1 MSREV
6 RRDNRRR
13 ILRTGESQ
21 NKEGRYVY
29 KYINS
34 LGEQKFIYS
43 WKLVPTDRVPKGKRD
58 DISLREKIAEVQRDL
73 SDGIDTAGKKMTV
86 CQLYE
91 KKNNLR
97 KNIRR
102 NTVKGRQQFMNV
114 LKKDPFGSM
123 SIDSVK
129 QSDAKEWAIR
139 MSENGIAYNSIKNY
153 MRSLRASFYMAI
165 QDDYVRK
172 NPFDFV
178 LSDILD
184 DTRKEKTAL
193 SLEQEEAL
201 LTFAKSDRTYKKYYD
216 ELVILLETGLR
227 ISEFCGLDLNVAVDM
242 KNKSI
247 LVEHQ
252 LLKDTETGYYI
263 EKPKTKSGIREI
275 PMTDKAYDAFQRLI
289 KSRKKTEPIV
299 IDGYSNF
306 LMLNG
311 KGLPQVA
318 SSYNMVLK
326 GLVKKYNK
334 THDDELPEISPHSLR
349 HTFCTKMANK
359 GMTPNTLQYIMGH
372 SDISMTLNYYAAHLV
387 LQKLKWKGYVR
398 CSKYG
403 TYY

>member
-58 DISLREKIAEVQRDL
+58 DISLREKIAEVQGDL

-372 SDISMTLNYYAAHLV
+372 SDISMTLNYYAHGSFGSAKAEMERICAL
-387 LQKLKWKGYVR
+387 
-398 CSKYG
+398 
-403 TYY
+403 

>member
-13 ILRTGESQ
+13 ILRTGEGQ

-372 SDISMTLNYYAAHLV
+372 SDISMTLNYYAHGSFGSAKAEMERICAL
-387 LQKLKWKGYVR
+387 
-398 CSKYG
+398 
-403 TYY
+403 

>member
-216 ELVILLETGLR
+216 ELVILMETGLR

-372 SDISMTLNYYAAHLV
+372 SDISMTLNYYAHGSFGSAKAEMERICAL
-387 LQKLKWKGYVR
+387 
-398 CSKYG
+398 
-403 TYY
+403 

>member
-334 THDDELPEISPHSLR
+334 THDELPEISPHSLR

-372 SDISMTLNYYAAHLV
+372 SDISMTLNYYAHGSFGSAKAEMERICAL
-387 LQKLKWKGYVR
+387 
-398 CSKYG
+398 
-403 TYY
+403 

>member
-193 SLEQEEAL
+193 SLEQEEAM

-372 SDISMTLNYYAAHLV
+372 SDISMTLNYYAHGSFGSAKAEMERICAL
-387 LQKLKWKGYVR
+387 
-398 CSKYG
+398 
-403 TYY
+403 

>member
-114 LKKDPFGSM
+114 LKKDPFGSI

-372 SDISMTLNYYAAHLV
+372 SDISMTLNYYAHGSFGSAKAEMERICAL
-387 LQKLKWKGYVR
+387 
-398 CSKYG
+398 
-403 TYY
+403 

>member
-43 WKLVPTDRVPKGKRD
+43 WNLVPTDRVPKGKRD

-372 SDISMTLNYYAAHLV
+372 SDISMTLNYYAHGSFGSAKAEMERICAL
-387 LQKLKWKGYVR
+387 
-398 CSKYG
+398 
-403 TYY
+403 

>member
-349 HTFCTKMANK
+349 HTFCTKTANK

-372 SDISMTLNYYAAHLV
+372 SDISMTLNYYAHGSFGSAKAEMERICAL
-387 LQKLKWKGYVR
+387 
-398 CSKYG
+398 
-403 TYY
+403 

>member
-201 LTFAKSDRTYKKYYD
+201 LTFAKSVRTYKKYYD

-372 SDISMTLNYYAAHLV
+372 SDISMTLNYYAHGSFGSAKAEMERICAL
-387 LQKLKWKGYVR
+387 
-398 CSKYG
+398 
-403 TYY
+403 

>member
-129 QSDAKEWAIR
+129 QSYAKEWAIR

-372 SDISMTLNYYAAHLV
+372 SDISMTLNYYAHGSFGSAKAEMERICAL
-387 LQKLKWKGYVR
+387 
-398 CSKYG
+398 
-403 TYY
+403 

>member
-201 LTFAKSDRTYKKYYD
+201 LTFAKSDRTYKNYYD

-372 SDISMTLNYYAAHLV
+372 SDISMTLNYYAHGSFGSAKAEMERICAL
-387 LQKLKWKGYVR
+387 
-398 CSKYG
+398 
-403 TYY
+403 

>member
-227 ISEFCGLDLNVAVDM
+227 ISEFCVLEFLLPFHL

-372 SDISMTLNYYAAHLV
+372 SDISMTLNYYAHGSFGSAKAEMERICAL
-387 LQKLKWKGYVR
+387 
-398 CSKYG
+398 
-403 TYY
+403 

>member
-172 NPFDFV
+172 NPFNFV

-372 SDISMTLNYYAAHLV
+372 SDISMTLNYYAHGSFGSAKAEMERICAL
-387 LQKLKWKGYVR
+387 
-398 CSKYG
+398 
-403 TYY
+403 

>member
-349 HTFCTKMANK
+349 HTFCKKMANK

-372 SDISMTLNYYAAHLV
+372 SDISMTLNYYAHGSFGSAKAEMERICAL
-387 LQKLKWKGYVR
+387 
-398 CSKYG
+398 
-403 TYY
+403 

>member
-263 EKPKTKSGIREI
+263 EKPKTKSGIRKI

-372 SDISMTLNYYAAHLV
+372 SDISMTLNYYAHGSFGSAKAEMERICAL
-387 LQKLKWKGYVR
+387 
-398 CSKYG
+398 
-403 TYY
+403 

>member
-73 SDGIDTAGKKMTV
+73 SAGIDTAGKKMTV

-372 SDISMTLNYYAAHLV
+372 SDISMTLNYYAHGSFGSAKAEMERICAL
-387 LQKLKWKGYVR
+387 
-398 CSKYG
+398 
-403 TYY
+403 

>member
-129 QSDAKEWAIR
+129 QSDAKEWDIR

-372 SDISMTLNYYAAHLV
+372 SDISMTLNYYAHGSFGSAKAEMERICAL
-387 LQKLKWKGYVR
+387 
-398 CSKYG
+398 
-403 TYY
+403 

>member
-172 NPFDFV
+172 NPLDFV

-372 SDISMTLNYYAAHLV
+372 SDISMTLNYYAHGSFGSAKAEMERICAL
-387 LQKLKWKGYVR
+387 
-398 CSKYG
+398 
-403 TYY
+403 

>member
-178 LSDILD
+178 LSDILY

-372 SDISMTLNYYAAHLV
+372 SDISMTLNYYAHGSFGSAKAEMERICAL
-387 LQKLKWKGYVR
+387 
-398 CSKYG
+398 
-403 TYY
+403 

>member
-289 KSRKKTEPIV
+289 KSRKKTKPIV

-372 SDISMTLNYYAAHLV
+372 SDISMTLNYYAHGSFGSAKAEMERICAL
-387 LQKLKWKGYVR
+387 
-398 CSKYG
+398 
-403 TYY
+403 

>member
-6 RRDNRRR
+6 RRDNRR
-13 ILRTGESQ
+13 ILRTEESQ

-102 NTVKGRQQFMNV
+102 NTVKGRQQFMHV

-129 QSDAKEWAIR
+129 QSNTKEWAIR

-193 SLEQEEAL
+193 SLEQEEAM

-263 EKPKTKSGIREI
+263 EKSKTKSGIREI

-289 KSRKKTEPIV
+289 QSRKKTELIV

-306 LMLNG
+306 LILNG

-359 GMTPNTLQYIMGH
+359 GMTPNSLQYIMGH
-372 SDISMTLNYYAAHLV
+372 SDISMTLNYYAHGSFGSAKAEMERICAL
-387 LQKLKWKGYVR
+387 
-398 CSKYG
+398 
-403 TYY
+403 

>member
-43 WKLVPTDRVPKGKRD
+43 WKLIPTDRVPKGKRD

-372 SDISMTLNYYAAHLV
+372 SDISMTLNYYAHGSFGSAKAEMERICAL
-387 LQKLKWKGYVR
+387 
-398 CSKYG
+398 
-403 TYY
+403 

>member
-201 LTFAKSDRTYKKYYD
+201 QTFAKSDRTYKKYYD

-372 SDISMTLNYYAAHLV
+372 SDISMTLNYYAHGSFGSAKAEMERICAL
-387 LQKLKWKGYVR
+387 
-398 CSKYG
+398 
-403 TYY
+403 

>member
-129 QSDAKEWAIR
+129 QSDAKEWTIR

-372 SDISMTLNYYAAHLV
+372 SDISMTLNYYAHGSFGSAKAEMERICAL
-387 LQKLKWKGYVR
+387 
-398 CSKYG
+398 
-403 TYY
+403 

>member
-97 KNIRR
+97 KNIPR

-263 EKPKTKSGIREI
+263 EKPKTKSGIRKI

-372 SDISMTLNYYAAHLV
+372 SDISMTLNYYAHGSFGSAKAEMERICAL
-387 LQKLKWKGYVR
+387 
-398 CSKYG
+398 
-403 TYY
+403 

>member
-289 KSRKKTEPIV
+289 KSRKKTEPIA

-372 SDISMTLNYYAAHLV
+372 SDISMTLNYYAHGSFGSAKAEMERICAL
-387 LQKLKWKGYVR
+387 
-398 CSKYG
+398 
-403 TYY
+403 

>member
-139 MSENGIAYNSIKNY
+139 MSESGIAYNSIKNY

-184 DTRKEKTAL
+184 DTLKEKTAL

-372 SDISMTLNYYAAHLV
+372 SDISMTLNYYAHGSFGSAKAEMERICAL
-387 LQKLKWKGYVR
+387 
-398 CSKYG
+398 
-403 TYY
+403 

>member
-326 GLVKKYNK
+326 GLVKNYNK

-372 SDISMTLNYYAAHLV
+372 SDISMTLNYYAHGSFGSAKAEMERICAL
-387 LQKLKWKGYVR
+387 
-398 CSKYG
+398 
-403 TYY
+403 

>member
-58 DISLREKIAEVQRDL
+58 DISLREKIAEVLRDL

-372 SDISMTLNYYAAHLV
+372 SDISMTLNYYAHGSFGSAKAEMERICAL
-387 LQKLKWKGYVR
+387 
-398 CSKYG
+398 
-403 TYY
+403 

>member
-123 SIDSVK
+123 SIHSVK

-372 SDISMTLNYYAAHLV
+372 SDISMTLNYYAHGSFGSAKAEMERICAL
-387 LQKLKWKGYVR
+387 
-398 CSKYG
+398 
-403 TYY
+403 

>member
-227 ISEFCGLDLNVAVDM
+227 ISEFCGLEGHICVIHDFAHFSHIFCACIVG
-242 KNKSI
+242 
-247 LVEHQ
+247 
-252 LLKDTETGYYI
+252 TG
-263 EKPKTKSGIREI
+263 
-275 PMTDKAYDAFQRLI
+275 L
-289 KSRKKTEPIV
+289 
-299 IDGYSNF
+299 
-306 LMLNG
+306 
-311 KGLPQVA
+311 
-318 SSYNMVLK
+318 
-326 GLVKKYNK
+326 
-334 THDDELPEISPHSLR
+334 
-349 HTFCTKMANK
+349 
-359 GMTPNTLQYIMGH
+359 
-372 SDISMTLNYYAAHLV
+372 AA
-387 LQKLKWKGYVR
+387 
-398 CSKYG
+398 
-403 TYY
+403 

>member
-359 GMTPNTLQYIMGH
+359 GMIPNTLQYIMGH
-372 SDISMTLNYYAAHLV
+372 SDISMTLNYYAHGSFGSAKAEMERICAL
-387 LQKLKWKGYVR
+387 
-398 CSKYG
+398 
-403 TYY
+403 

>member
-153 MRSLRASFYMAI
+153 MRSLMASFYMAI

-372 SDISMTLNYYAAHLV
+372 SDISMTLNYYAHGSFGSAKAEMERICAL
-387 LQKLKWKGYVR
+387 
-398 CSKYG
+398 
-403 TYY
+403 

>member
-299 IDGYSNF
+299 IDSYSNF

-372 SDISMTLNYYAAHLV
+372 SDISMTLNYYAHGSFGSAKAEMERICAL
-387 LQKLKWKGYVR
+387 
-398 CSKYG
+398 
-403 TYY
+403 

>member
-97 KNIRR
+97 KKIRR

-372 SDISMTLNYYAAHLV
+372 SDISMTLNYYAHGSFGSAKAEMERICAL
-387 LQKLKWKGYVR
+387 
-398 CSKYG
+398 
-403 TYY
+403 

>member
-29 KYINS
+29 KYIIS

-372 SDISMTLNYYAAHLV
+372 SDISMTLNYYAHGSFGSAKAEMERICAL
-387 LQKLKWKGYVR
+387 
-398 CSKYG
+398 
-403 TYY
+403 

>member
-73 SDGIDTAGKKMTV
+73 SNGIDTAGKKMTV

-372 SDISMTLNYYAAHLV
+372 SDISMTLNYYAHGSFGSAKAEMERICAL
-387 LQKLKWKGYVR
+387 
-398 CSKYG
+398 
-403 TYY
+403 

>member
-73 SDGIDTAGKKMTV
+73 SDGIDTADKKMTV

-263 EKPKTKSGIREI
+263 EKPKKKSGIREI

-372 SDISMTLNYYAAHLV
+372 SDISMTLNYYAHGSFGSAKAEMERICAL
-387 LQKLKWKGYVR
+387 
-398 CSKYG
+398 
-403 TYY
+403 

>member
-73 SDGIDTAGKKMTV
+73 SDGIDTVGKKMTV

-372 SDISMTLNYYAAHLV
+372 SDISMTLNYYAHGSFGSAKAEMERICAL
-387 LQKLKWKGYVR
+387 
-398 CSKYG
+398 
-403 TYY
+403 

>member
-263 EKPKTKSGIREI
+263 EKLKTKSGIREI

-372 SDISMTLNYYAAHLV
+372 SDISMTLNYYAHGSFGSAKAEMERICAL
-387 LQKLKWKGYVR
+387 
-398 CSKYG
+398 
-403 TYY
+403 